1 MEKYQNLLK
10 SIRNMMGVNSDATT
24 TGSTPSTPR
33 NDRAAASSAP
43 HRSSA
48 IIGPLEQV
56 EALLQSDSGILASAE
71 SLFIQLRDQHH
82 EVVEYVSA
90 LEDELRKVGPDSV
103 GDSSQLLL
111 PMPPTQALERFSNYN
126 SKQEKEMLPALK
138 AKLQEWLDA
147 IATPLANSA
156 RTVQQCLLDSLTS
169 ISTASVSVRR
179 IEEAL
184 PAYSQGQRVLD
195 SSLRSSGLFS
205 LPKLSAAFPHIL
217 HEIALR
223 KAFRKL
229 FEEEVRGMS
238 DRMVKVVADERNRRE
253 KFWKQYGHVIPT
265 GTPTSMTI
273 QGIAEGGSSNKRVI
287 GWVGGFGAL
296 VAHLQQMPP
305 IIDLGFQDFDSSLP
319 ELDPSTL
326 PPLPPPTTDGEKSST
341 ASSSKAS
348 PISHSGSSHNL
359 QPPPLPV
366 IEEAMGDSNSPTNA
380 NANGATSSNSPISAA
395 LSTLHT
401 AFPWIDDSRQL
412 AETRAELN
420 ATQQELKQ
428 LRATS
433 IAASIHTSPPQRSR
447 SGSVSSASPSS
458 SSSSS
463 SASAGTSSSTSS
475 SSGGIDYYR
484 KWKECSENAKS
495 LEIQL
500 GVKLSENESL
510 RKTNQEK
517 NEEIE
522 KLSKG
527 SARKLK
533 ENNTLQNDLA
543 RMTRERDEMKAQM
556 LEFERRLNLESEALA
571 VAQEFNARK
580 VALSNFTLND
590 YVLFRRR
597 DRPQP
602 APFPSSSSPSSSS
615 ASASFSSSPSRSPPV
630 IYEAI
635 NIGAPHYFLSPTNV
649 EALQD
654 SLRAKARK
662 AQEEAD
668 ARMVQQLLEQEEK
681 EKQEARVTRSQTA
694 ASRAPTS
701 PSSTAATSASSTSA
715 APSGPSSGPVSSA
728 APPTS
733 SSSDPFS
740 LPDYVLGCIIVET
753 EKRVPAAGESVSVSV
768 SEDEKSSSISAPSD
782 RRYASDERSDTNRY
796 NLPPGTIY
804 RELTVELAE
813 LTE

>member
-1 MEKYQNLLK
+1 M
-10 SIRNMMGVNSDATT
+10 
-24 TGSTPSTPR
+24 
-33 NDRAAASSAP
+33 
-43 HRSSA
+43 
-48 IIGPLEQV
+48 
-56 EALLQSDSGILASAE
+56 
-71 SLFIQLRDQHH
+71 
-82 EVVEYVSA
+82 
-90 LEDELRKVGPDSV
+90 
-103 GDSSQLLL
+103 
-111 PMPPTQALERFSNYN
+111 
-126 SKQEKEMLPALK
+126 
-138 AKLQEWLDA
+138 
-147 IATPLANSA
+147 
-156 RTVQQCLLDSLTS
+156 
-169 ISTASVSVRR
+169 
-179 IEEAL
+179 
-184 PAYSQGQRVLD
+184 
-195 SSLRSSGLFS
+195 
-205 LPKLSAAFPHIL
+205 
-217 HEIALR
+217 
-223 KAFRKL
+223 
-229 FEEEVRGMS
+229 
-238 DRMVKVVADERNRRE
+238 
-253 KFWKQYGHVIPT
+253 
-265 GTPTSMTI
+265 
-273 QGIAEGGSSNKRVI
+273 
-287 GWVGGFGAL
+287 
-296 VAHLQQMPP
+296 
-305 IIDLGFQDFDSSLP
+305 
-319 ELDPSTL
+319 
-326 PPLPPPTTDGEKSST
+326 
-341 ASSSKAS
+341 
-348 PISHSGSSHNL
+348 
-359 QPPPLPV
+359 
-366 IEEAMGDSNSPTNA
+366 
-380 NANGATSSNSPISAA
+380 
-395 LSTLHT
+395 
-401 AFPWIDDSRQL
+401 
-412 AETRAELN
+412 
-420 ATQQELKQ
+420 
-428 LRATS
+428 
-433 IAASIHTSPPQRSR
+433 
-447 SGSVSSASPSS
+447 
-458 SSSSS
+458 
-463 SASAGTSSSTSS
+463 
-475 SSGGIDYYR
+475 
-484 KWKECSENAKS
+484 
-495 LEIQL
+495 
-500 GVKLSENESL
+500 KLSENESL